1 MNRLI
6 KTACAMLLLAI
17 VGNSHAQNTAI
28 SADVHFGTLGAGV
41 EIKRKFNDHF
51 NARLVINQ
59 YEFSYDE
66 TEDGTEYSGELD
78 WSTYGVI
85 ADWHP
90 AGNGFRLS
98 VGLLANDNELRSS
111 SVGGTFTYGT
121 NDIEY
126 AGNANLKVAF
136 DSLAPYASIG
146 WSSQKPRGLSVNFEL
161 GAMFQGTPLLSAN
174 GSVEDNN
181 GNSCSFSIDDKGN
194 AAVKSGCTDTVGET
208 KFANLKDD
216 LEAGHDE
223 ETSDFDDFD
232 VYPVIV
238 FGLQYRF

>member
-111 SVGGTFTYGT
+111 SVGGSFSYGT
-121 NDIEY
+121 G
-126 AGNANLKVAF
+126 GNETDYEGNVNLKVAF
-136 DSLAPYASIG
+136 ESLAPYASIG

-174 GSVEDNN
+174 GTAADVNDSSI
-181 GNSCSFSIDDKGN
+181 SCGFSIDDKG
-194 AAVKSGCTDTVGET
+194 TVVPDGT
-208 KFANLKDD
+208 CPDGFQDNLKDEHAELTD
-216 LEAGHDE
+216 
-223 ETSDFDDFD
+223 DFDDFD

-238 FGLQYRF
+238 LGLQYRF

>member
-66 TEDGTEYSGELD
+66 TEDGTEYTGELD

-111 SVGGTFTYGT
+111 SVGDSFTYGPEDT
-121 NDIEY
+121 SY
-126 AGNANLKVAF
+126 TGNANIKVAF
-136 DSLAPYASIG
+136 ESLAPYASIG

-174 GSVEDNN
+174 GSVEDSTD
-181 GNSCSFSIDDKGN
+181 SCRFSIDDKGN
-194 AAVKSGCTDTVGET
+194 VTSDKDCPG
-208 KFANLKDD
+208 KFEDD
-216 LEAGHDE
+216 LKAEHAELTD
-223 ETSDFDDFD
+223 DFDDFD

-238 FGLQYRF
+238 LGLQYRF

>member
-66 TEDGTEYSGELD
+66 TEDGTEYTGELD

-111 SVGGTFTYGT
+111 SVGESFTYGT

-174 GSVEDNN
+174 GTAMQGSE
-181 GNSCSFSIDDKGN
+181 SCDFSIDDKG
-194 AAVKSGCTDTVGET
+194 TVVSDG
-208 KFANLKDD
+208 KCPGNFKGD
-216 LEAGHDE
+216 LEAEHAELTD
-223 ETSDFDDFD
+223 DFDDFD

>member
-111 SVGGTFTYGT
+111 SVGDSFTYGPEDT
-121 NDIEY
+121 SY
-126 AGNANLKVAF
+126 TGNANLEVTF

-161 GAMFQGTPLLSAN
+161 GAMFQGTPLLRAN
-174 GSVEDNN
+174 GSATGT
-181 GNSCSFSIDDKGN
+181 GNDTISCDFSIDDKGN
-194 AAVKSGCTDTVGET
+194 VTKGAGET
-208 KFANLKDD
+208 CPGKFEDD
-216 LEAGHDE
+216 LKAEHAELTD
-223 ETSDFDDFD
+223 DFDDFD

>member
-66 TEDGTEYSGELD
+66 TEDGTEYTGELD

-111 SVGGTFTYGT
+111 SVGGSFSYGT
-121 NDIEY
+121 SDTEY

-136 DSLAPYASIG
+136 ESLAPYASIG

-174 GSVEDNN
+174 GSAEVD
-181 GNSCSFSIDDKGN
+181 GSPCIFSIDDKGS
-194 AAVKSGCTDTVGET
+194 ATVESGCGNSPKLKGE
-208 KFANLKDD
+208 